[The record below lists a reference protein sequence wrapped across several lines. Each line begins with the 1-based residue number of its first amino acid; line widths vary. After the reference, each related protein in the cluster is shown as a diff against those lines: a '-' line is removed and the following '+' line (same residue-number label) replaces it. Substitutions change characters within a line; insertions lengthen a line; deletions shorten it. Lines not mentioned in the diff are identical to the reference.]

1 MAEKFEKEIHELDHP
16 NHQHGTAKTVE
27 GLSEHEIDTIGGLRT
42 VEVGLSAD
50 QVIVELDPAEQTRI
64 LRKVDYRL
72 VPLLALLYLL
82 AFIDRGNIGN
92 AKIAGLYDDLKL
104 HGMQYNIA
112 LTLFFVSYSFF
123 EVPSQIVLKLVRPSI
138 WISILMFSWGT
149 VMTLMGV
156 ISSYQ
161 GLLITRFF
169 LGVAEAGFF
178 PAATYLLTIWY
189 KRYEVMRRMA
199 VFYASAS
206 LSGAFSGL
214 LAYGIQH
221 MDGISGVPGWKWI
234 FILEGL
240 APVALSFVVW
250 FLLPDNPETAKFLTK
265 HEKEFIINRLA
276 LETGSGHGRVTNSDR
291 IQFKY
296 IKAAFSDWRIYA
308 GVVIFWAN
316 TIGVYGFTA
325 TVPSVIEGLGYSS
338 ANAQLLTIPIYV
350 FAMIITLIFAFMSDK
365 FEQRT
370 PFIMAGYSIAVVGF
384 IGELAIPHPR
394 LPGVTYAFL
403 FLMAAGFYSPF
414 VPLVCLIGNNLAPSS
429 KRAVPSTTPSSQPHH
444 EDDHDTLTRTFQ
456 NDRPTS
462 PCTSFPG
469 VSPPSTTRRDVE
481 PEHIVAE
488 TPRMYRPRTSTYEVV
503 DQIFKEH
510 NPQGAIHHTS
520 AAIPGGSPEA
530 RISTSGVQYLR
541 VSDIVGED
549 LPPFHVIDV
558 TLEAYANAVHWF
570 MLLIHEPSL
579 RNEIQNFK
587 TTGYVRADRVPS
599 LILAIL
605 VIAVGAKYATSP
617 AAYGK
622 CPGFDLDGLSTRFIC
637 KAEEKLLDVY
647 EAAGIEAVQIS
658 LTLSSFYLYHGRPSR
673 SVAVNG
679 SCLRVAMNLGLHKES
694 SWKMSDPVTR
704 ELWRGLSWAL
714 YTAEVFGALSYG
726 TPCTISDDDWDVS
739 LPEDIADTSET
750 CPGFAS
756 METFDGKTFG
766 PVTILSYQ
774 RYKFRLYRIAS
785 SITRNIYRS
794 GAALTYIVGEIKAIN
809 RRLQQWEK
817 SIPPELR
824 LQNLTAPVSGER
836 NQQVIKVF
844 QLQALVLQ
852 LSYDN
857 IQLVLHRP
865 LLTLNR
871 APTLPLLNSTTQGQG
886 TFGDVQDDIVNDP
899 NDMIKTSRYQCWV
912 SSIRT
917 SRIGDYAEILSASRN
932 THGGAYVGIQSFT
945 AGVVLSIFA
954 LSDPLSDQAHQAKRA
969 VSKIIKLPSLHK
981 YRTTIS
987 DQCGVILEELLRLI
1001 LAEEMKALLV
1011 EGDVSAK
1018 TNAAETV
1025 RGANPIDQSL
1035 NKVNQARQQ
1044 RFQGVDFDP
1053 PMSSNYETSDL
1064 DTSGIFHQHTAEI
1077 PRDICTGNFSD
1088 ALLSL
1093 QDIRTSNTFDNT
1105 TQAWI
1110 WEDLIWQPEIT

>member
-1 MAEKFEKEIHELDHP
+1 MPAFD
-16 NHQHGTAKTVE
+16 
-27 GLSEHEIDTIGGLRT
+27 
-42 VEVGLSAD
+42 VGSRNYVVTTPD
-50 QVIVELDPAEQTRI
+50 
-64 LRKVDYRL
+64 L
-72 VPLLALLYLL
+72 V
-82 AFIDRGNIGN
+82 
-92 AKIAGLYDDLKL
+92 
-104 HGMQYNIA
+104 HC
-112 LTLFFVSYSFF
+112 
-123 EVPSQIVLKLVRPSI
+123 
-138 WISILMFSWGT
+138 
-149 VMTLMGV
+149 
-156 ISSYQ
+156 
-161 GLLITRFF
+161 
-169 LGVAEAGFF
+169 
-178 PAATYLLTIWY
+178 
-189 KRYEVMRRMA
+189 
-199 VFYASAS
+199 
-206 LSGAFSGL
+206 
-214 LAYGIQH
+214 
-221 MDGISGVPGWKWI
+221 
-234 FILEGL
+234 
-240 APVALSFVVW
+240 
-250 FLLPDNPETAKFLTK
+250 
-265 HEKEFIINRLA
+265 
-276 LETGSGHGRVTNSDR
+276 
-291 IQFKY
+291 
-296 IKAAFSDWRIYA
+296 
-308 GVVIFWAN
+308 
-316 TIGVYGFTA
+316 
-325 TVPSVIEGLGYSS
+325 
-338 ANAQLLTIPIYV
+338 
-350 FAMIITLIFAFMSDK
+350 
-365 FEQRT
+365 
-370 PFIMAGYSIAVVGF
+370 
-384 IGELAIPHPR
+384 
-394 LPGVTYAFL
+394 
-403 FLMAAGFYSPF
+403 
-414 VPLVCLIGNNLAPSS
+414 VCG
-429 KRAVPSTTPSSQPHH
+429 PSTTPSSQPHH
-444 EDDHDTLTRTFQ
+444 EDDHDVLTRTFQ

-469 VSPPSTTRRDVE
+469 GSPPSTTRRDVE
-481 PEHIVAE
+481 PEHVGAE

-530 RISTSGVQYLR
+530 RISTGGVQYLR

-579 RNEIQNFK
+579 RTEIQNFK
-587 TTGYVRADRVPS
+587 TTGFVRADRVPS

-617 AAYGK
+617 AAYKK
-622 CPGFDLDGLSTRFIC
+622 CPGFDLDGLGTRFIC
-637 KAEEKLLDVY
+637 KAEEKLLDAY

-739 LPEDIADTSET
+739 LPEDIADTSDT
-750 CPGFAS
+750 CPGFDS

-785 SITRNIYRS
+785 SITRNIYHS
-794 GAALTYIVGEIKAIN
+794 GAALTYIVAEIKAIN

-824 LQNLTAPVSGER
+824 LQNLTTPVSGER
-836 NQQVIKVF
+836 NQQVIKIF

-871 APTLPLLNSTTQGQG
+871 APTLPLPNSTTPGQG
-886 TFGDVQDDIVNDP
+886 TFGDVHDDTVNDP
-899 NDMIKTSRYQCWV
+899 NDMIKKSRYQCWV

-945 AGVVLSIFA
+945 AGVVLGIFA

-1018 TNAAETV
+1018 TNGAETV
-1025 RGANPIDQSL
+1025 HGANPVDQSL

-1053 PMSSNYETSDL
+1053 PMSSNYEPSDL
-1064 DTSGIFHQHTAEI
+1064 DTSGIFHQYTPGI